1 MFTTDIFH
9 TTSGNNPGL
18 NFLKKMNTILRPR
31 KFSLLPFLCLVFTF
45 RCEGTI
51 QAQTPNQII
60 NTVNRRFSKISDY
73 KADVLVTVDVP
84 SIKVNPIKAKVV
96 YKKPDKFKVKAEG
109 ILILPKQNANFLL
122 STLRD
127 TTSYTAIKTGEET
140 VNGVNTKIIN
150 IIPSADTADLIL
162 GKFWIDDL
170 KGLVMKSQLT
180 TKSQGTIL
188 IENMFGSASAY
199 GLPDKLLFIIETE
212 KFKLPKALALDI
224 GTNSARK
231 NEQTGDGKGR
241 ITLTFSNY
249 IVNKGIS
256 NEEFTEQQN

>member
-1 MFTTDIFH
+1 MFTAHISH
-9 TTSGNNPGL
+9 TTSGNNRGL
-18 NFLKKMNTILRPR
+18 IYLKKMNTILRPR
-31 KFSLLPFLCLVFTF
+31 KFSLLPLLCVVFTF
-45 RCEGTI
+45 QCEGTI
-51 QAQTPNQII
+51 LAQTPNQII

-84 SIKVNPIKAKVV
+84 SIKVNPIRAKVV
-96 YKKPDKFKVKAEG
+96 YKKPDQFKVKAEG

-127 TTSYTAIKTGEET
+127 TTSYTAIKTGEEV

-150 IIPSADTADLIL
+150 IIPAADSADLIL
-162 GKFWIDDL
+162 GKFWIDDV

-180 TKSQGTIL
+180 TKSQGTLL
-188 IENMFGSASAY
+188 IENTFGPASAY
-199 GLPDKLLFIIETE
+199 GLPDKLLFTIETE

-224 GTNSARK
+224 GTNSAK
-231 NEQTGDGKGR
+231 KKAETGDGKGR

-249 IVNKGIS
+249 LINKGVTPQDF
-256 NEEFTEQQN
+256 ED